1 MGRIILFLLANGY
14 RAAIKKFGKNAV
26 DKVRSNP
33 NYTQKLDKIK
43 TDLMKKYK
51 TGSMSKINRIKKEH
65 KKANQVYAG
74 IGVGSLGY
82 LGYEYANALRNY
94 PQTGKNLNKK

>member
-1 MGRIILFLLANGY
+1 MGRIMLFILSNGY
-14 RAAIKKFGKNAV
+14 RAAVKKFGKGAV

-51 TGSMSKINRIKKEH
+51 TGSMSKINRLKKEN

-74 IGVGSLGY
+74 IGLGSLGY
-82 LGYEYANALRNY
+82 FGYEYAKHQRDY
-94 PQTGKNLNKK
+94 PQTGKNLKK